1 MAEKLYDMVVV
12 TGQYRNSSGETRNQ
26 YKSIG
31 AVFRGDRGMFFTLDA
46 TFNPAGI
53 HRDANR
59 DSIIGNLY
67 EPRQPNQG
75 AGNAPAS
82 APPGAAA
89 DDSDIPF

>member
-12 TGQYRNSSGETRNQ
+12 TGQYKNSSGETRNQ

-67 EPRQPNQG
+67 EPRQPNE
-75 AGNAPAS
+75 ATANSAAAPA
-82 APPGAAA
+82 PAAG
-89 DDSDIPF
+89 DLDDIPF